1 VSKTAFYGAKPE
13 EGILIRNKPE
23 HQIIKMMPKIEL
35 HLHLEGAFTFES
47 LFGLLQKYGGDPQ
60 IKSPSDLEK
69 KFVFRDFEHF
79 LELWFWKNQYFRE
92 PIDFEDCAYKTL
104 ENLSHQNVIY
114 CEMFYSP
121 WDFVSDTLSVEAIT
135 EATLNGIHRAQN
147 AFPITCNLIA
157 DLVRDY
163 DSSTAVERVHQI
175 LPYKD
180 KGVIGIGLGGSE
192 QQFPAKLFTES
203 FDRARDLGFH
213 LTAHAG
219 EAAGP
224 QSVWETIQ
232 KLKVER
238 IGHGVRSI
246 EDRQLINY
254 LRDHEVPLEVCV
266 NSNLKTKIFSSPKT
280 HPVKHFIEKGLII
293 TINTDDPSMFGAT
306 LTEEFII
313 LLDEFDISLDTI
325 RQFTL
330 NAINSAFISP
340 EMKEKLKDNV
350 RDFWSAL

>member
-1 VSKTAFYGAKPE
+1 MISNNTA
-13 EGILIRNKPE
+13 
-23 HQIIKMMPKIEL
+23 HQIIEKMPKVEL
-35 HLHLEGAFTFES
+35 HLHLEGAFTFDF
-47 LFGLLQKYGGDPQ
+47 LFRLIEKYGGDPEVN
-60 IKSPSDLEK
+60 IPADLEE
-69 KFVFRDFEHF
+69 KFIFRDFKHF
-79 LELWFWKNQYFRE
+79 ISLWHWKNQFFRE
-92 PIDFEDCAYKTL
+92 PIDFDECAYSTL
-104 ENLSHQNVIY
+104 ENLARQNVIY
-114 CEMFYSP
+114 CETFYSP

-135 EATLNGIHRAQN
+135 EATLKGIHRAQN

-163 DSSTAVERVHQI
+163 DSSTAVDRVHQI

-180 KGVIGIGLGGSE
+180 EGVIGIGLGGSE

-232 KLKVER
+232 KLKVAR

-254 LRDHEVPLEVCV
+254 LRDNEVPLEICV

-280 HPVKHFIEKGLII
+280 HPVKHFIEKGLIV

-313 LLDEFDISLDTI
+313 LLDEFEVSLDTI
-325 RQFTL
+325 RQLTL

-340 EMKEKLKDNV
+340 VMKDKLKKTV
-350 RDFWSAL
+350 EIFWSV